1 MRLEDSDPRGTLF
14 ECEVSSMVE
23 IFPGDFLSRGEK
35 SSGKSRGPKK
45 SRKKKRAKN
54 LGKKSLDF

>member
-1 MRLEDSDPRGTLF
+1 
-14 ECEVSSMVE
+14 MVE

-45 SRKKKRAKN
+45 KRAKN
-54 LGKKSLDF
+54 LGKNH